1 MAELGPNNQHHR
13 LLHYS
18 HSTGSTIPISS
29 SVIPTHQSSGMP
41 TSILYPADPNVPPP
55 RAAPILCAISH
66 LNVSPPMFPM
76 VSVKQ
81 PPPASSPG
89 VFIPTY
95 IQHFDHLMMPQS
107 SGPGPGT
114 ISPALLSAVEQTM
127 SQQADGTVGTAISS
141 GQGGIGS
148 QMKGLKL
155 FSLFENVLQI
165 AIFLKISKL
174 TIRFAKK

>member
-18 HSTGSTIPISS
+18 HSTGSAIPISTS
-29 SVIPTHQSSGMP
+29 MIPTHQSSGMP

-66 LNVSPPMFPM
+66 MNVSPPMFPM

-81 PPPASSPG
+81 PPPANSP
-89 VFIPTY
+89 VFIPAY

-107 SGPGPGT
+107 SVGPGGGT

-127 SQQADGTVGTAISS
+127 SQQADGTMGSVIGR
-141 GQGGIGS
+141 GQGGLGTH
-148 QMKGLKL
+148 MKGINIL
-155 FSLFENVLQI
+155 S
-165 AIFLKISKL
+165 FLKIFSRL
-174 TIRFAKK
+174 LNNHFA